1 MYYFNGS
8 EQTFTWLG
16 RQLQSVTNGS
26 GSFTFE
32 YNADGIRTAKYR
44 YGNLFAQYFLDG
56 DRIVGER
63 RANEMYIYL
72 RCKRSA
78 YRIPIQTRY
87 L

>member
-16 RQLQSVTNGS
+16 RQLQSVTNGN

-32 YNADGIRTAKYR
+32 YNAERTAKYK
-44 YGNLFAQYFLDG
+44 NNSIFAQYFLDG

-72 RCKRSA
+72 
-78 YRIPIQTRY
+78 
-87 L
+87 